1 LYFIIVLWT
10 IPRQL
15 IKQPQNVFFFRKGR
29 HLLSNI
35 LPLFPYFLL
44 SALARPFLRGGKA
57 GGCGGRSIVVV
68 VGVGGCDGSVDATN
82 SGRRA
87 TSDLQAATRRDNP
100 RTREMMSGG
109 GSFPQWQ
116 MVVDGDNYPDDG
128 LTECTWKVEVRFK
141 KKKAKTNTWVSFEL
155 AQFWF

>member
-1 LYFIIVLWT
+1 M
-10 IPRQL
+10 
-15 IKQPQNVFFFRKGR
+15 RKGR

-35 LPLFPYFLL
+35 LPLFPQFSL
-44 SALARPFLRGGKA
+44 SALARPFLLGGKA
-57 GGCGGRSIVVV
+57 GGCGRRSIV

-82 SGRRA
+82 SGRGA

-100 RTREMMSGG
+100 RTREMLSGG

-128 LTECTWKVEVRFK
+128 VHLGGPMQK
-141 KKKAKTNTWVSFEL
+141 KG
-155 AQFWF
+155 